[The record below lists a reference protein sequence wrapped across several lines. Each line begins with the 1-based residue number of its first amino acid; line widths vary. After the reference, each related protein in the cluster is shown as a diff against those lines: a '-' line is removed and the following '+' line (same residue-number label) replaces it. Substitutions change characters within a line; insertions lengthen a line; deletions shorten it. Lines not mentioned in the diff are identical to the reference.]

1 MELRVGDSVVHPI
14 HGVGRI
20 VTVSNK
26 KFTEAQPRLYYQVV
40 TDSST
45 VWIPAESFEKI
56 GMRQLPPKR
65 ELELYRSVLKK
76 APVPFD
82 PNHSKRRLELAE
94 RLKHGSFKS
103 LCELVRDLSA
113 LGWNKPLGTA
123 DAVSLRRAHERLCR
137 EWAAVDNI
145 PIGNA
150 ESEID
155 SLLLQSKRTF
165 MRQTT

>member
-26 KFTEAQPRLYYQVV
+26 KFTEAQPRLYYQVL
-40 TDSST
+40 TDTST
-45 VWIPAESFEKI
+45 LWIPAESFEKI

-65 ELELYRSVLKK
+65 ELDTYRTLLKK
-76 APVPFD
+76 APIPFD
-82 PNHSKRRLELAE
+82 TNHSKRRIELAE
-94 RLKHGSFKS
+94 RLKQGSFKS

-113 LGWNKPLGTA
+113 LGWSKPLGTA
-123 DAVSLRRAHERLCR
+123 DSVSLRRAHERLCR

-145 PIGNA
+145 SIGNA

-155 SLLLQSKRTF
+155 SLLLQNKRTF
-165 MRQTT
+165 GRQAT